1 MYYLQKVEI
10 LLDRKEYEER
20 FRLLSHALA
29 IEGIEVFFCGDGQE
43 AQQAGQEAQ
52 QAGQGQ
58 AVLRIT
64 DSASC
69 AGRAAAKGRAV
80 LAFFHE
86 GSKGQDF
93 GSVKYAFEEPEG
105 LDADYLERV
114 YRRCAGLPWDILDT
128 ERCHLRETTE
138 ADVDDFY
145 RIYADPS
152 ITKYMEGLYPE
163 IEEEKAYIREYIE
176 KIYGFYDF
184 GVWTVIKRDTGE
196 VIGRAGYSYRE
207 GFVNPELG
215 FVIGAPWQGQGIAYE
230 VCRGI
235 LQYGKEQLGFC
246 EVQALVEPE
255 NEVSRHLCSKLGM
268 SLGETVC
275 IQDKSYICFVGM
287 L

>member
-10 LLDRKEYEER
+10 LLERKEYEER
-20 FRLLSHALA
+20 FRLLGHALA
-29 IEGIEVFFCGDGQE
+29 VEGIGVFFGGNGQKP
-43 AQQAGQEAQ
+43 Q

-58 AVLRIT
+58 AVLWIT

-69 AGRAAAKGRAV
+69 AGRAAAEGRAV

-93 GSVKYAFEEPEG
+93 SSIKYAFEEPEG

-163 IEEEKAYIREYIE
+163 IGEEKAYIREYIE

-215 FVIGAPWQGQGIAYE
+215 FVIGAPWQGQGLAYE

-235 LQYGKEQLGFC
+235 LQYGKEQLGFR

-255 NEVSRHLCSKLGM
+255 NKVSRHLCSKLGM
-268 SLGETVC
+268 RPGETVR
-275 IQDKSYICFVGM
+275 IQDKSYICFAGM